1 MTWKLASSR
10 LKTGRQYTPVDS
22 MATCVTAW
30 LLNQAESI
38 RSPAVVVAKVRTC
51 LLTFPLAPV
60 SSTQATT
67 VFLCTS
73 NPAQRAYNTLKLIAL
88 PLPFCYTSS
97 GSTRGAAARGAKGT
111 TRFLHVLTASR
122 GDTQLCCKRPDQL
135 GKRTWWY
142 QSPTIFAGCCLF

>member
-1 MTWKLASSR
+1 
-10 LKTGRQYTPVDS
+10 
-22 MATCVTAW
+22 
-30 LLNQAESI
+30 
-38 RSPAVVVAKVRTC
+38 KVRTC
-51 LLTFPLAPV
+51 LLAFPLAPV

-122 GDTQLCCKRPDQL
+122 GDTQLCCNRSDQL
-135 GKRTWWY
+135 CQPKWRIR
-142 QSPTIFAGCCLF
+142 SPPD